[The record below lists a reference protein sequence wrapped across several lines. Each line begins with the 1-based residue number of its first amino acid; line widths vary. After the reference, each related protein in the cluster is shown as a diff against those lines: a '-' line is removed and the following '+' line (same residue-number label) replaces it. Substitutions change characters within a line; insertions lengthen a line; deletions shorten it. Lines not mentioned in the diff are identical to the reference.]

1 MGVPCSPKGTIFA
14 WRLVS
19 NSLATWANKFSRH
32 LELSYV
38 CPLCGVEREDGFH
51 AMCRCPLAKE
61 LWRAMA
67 RDWPIP
73 KVEDVMHTGP
83 EWLFSLLE
91 PLSDTTRMIVLMT
104 MWRVWYVRN
113 EITHGKSPPPTE
125 ASRRFLQGYINS
137 LLCIHQWPQGN
148 MEKGKMVVQADALAP
163 PQHVQQKAEVGWVLP
178 PAGWTK
184 LNVDGSYVP
193 ATGAAGGGMVLRSDR
208 GGIIFTACREIRTC
222 DNALEAE

>member
-1 MGVPCSPKGTIFA
+1 MLWPWTGLY
-14 WRLVS
+14 RVS
-19 NSLATWANKFSRH
+19 TPSIMLGRNGSFT
-32 LELSYV
+32 
-38 CPLCGVEREDGFH
+38 
-51 AMCRCPLAKE
+51 
-61 LWRAMA
+61 
-67 RDWPIP
+67 
-73 KVEDVMHTGP
+73 
-83 EWLFSLLE
+83 LLE
-91 PLSDTTRMIVLMT
+91 PLDEATRMIVLMI
-104 MWRVWYVRN
+104 MWRIWHVRN
-113 EITHGKSPPPTE
+113 EITHGKFPPPTE

-148 MEKGKMVVQADALAP
+148 MEKGRWWFRLMLWRHHNMYSKRP
-163 PQHVQQKAEVGWVLP
+163 KWVLP